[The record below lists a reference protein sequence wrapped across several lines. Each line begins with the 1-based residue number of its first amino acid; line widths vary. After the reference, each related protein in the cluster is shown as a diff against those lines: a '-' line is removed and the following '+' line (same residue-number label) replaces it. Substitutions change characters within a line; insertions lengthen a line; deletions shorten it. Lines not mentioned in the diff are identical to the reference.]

1 MLVTRECGSNQ
12 VWSCFQC
19 VHSWPF
25 CVRVS
30 SEGDLWQSNQSLCSV
45 SLAPELVK
53 AWVCQHLFGD
63 PQDYFLHTWTLW
75 LTSNLRSRFQ
85 SWELYNLKQSP
96 GGNPSWIFSEVCWVK
111 DSFNSSSHCL
121 RFARACSPPE
131 ACILCFRQALCTVP
145 ALEHP
150 PNSA

>member
-53 AWVCQHLFGD
+53 AWVCQHLMETHRITFS
-63 PQDYFLHTWTLW
+63 TL
-75 LTSNLRSRFQ
+75 
-85 SWELYNLKQSP
+85 ELSDSPPILEVGSSP
-96 GGNPSWIFSEVCWVK
+96 G
-111 DSFNSSSHCL
+111 SST
-121 RFARACSPPE
+121 
-131 ACILCFRQALCTVP
+131 I
-145 ALEHP
+145 
-150 PNSA
+150 